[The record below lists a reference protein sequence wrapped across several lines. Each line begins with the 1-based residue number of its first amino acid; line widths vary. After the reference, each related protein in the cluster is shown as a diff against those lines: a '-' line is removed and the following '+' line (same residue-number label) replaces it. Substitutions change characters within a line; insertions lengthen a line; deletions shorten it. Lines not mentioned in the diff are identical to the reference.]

1 MDPLSSLYLILIFV
15 FTLVAAYFALTETA
29 FSCINKYRFQVKKDH
44 GSKTAALVLW
54 IADRFDHTLV
64 TVLIG
69 TNIAS
74 VVLSVTSTILFTK
87 TFMPSV
93 DSSISSLVSSLVMTL
108 ILYMF
113 GETIPKQIGKK
124 IPNKVASIVVY
135 PLFLFFIVIYPI
147 SIIFTGISKLAKK
160 LFPSKEEPEVTEED
174 FTSLIELNER
184 KGLIEENESDLII
197 NSIDFSDTKVKE
209 VLTSKRKMFMIDLE
223 GKDNKDIAQIVCD
236 AKYSRIPVYRGDQNK
251 IVGILIVKEFL
262 SNYLANPNFELG
274 NCLEKPY
281 IVSPNV
287 NIDDLTDGF
296 RIHQVQSALV
306 YKKDELIGLVT
317 MEDVLEELI
326 GPMSE
331 KETLARGASK

>member
-44 GSKTAALVLW
+44 GSKTAKLVLW

-74 VVLSVTSTILFTK
+74 VVLSVTSTVLFTQ
-87 TFMPSV
+87 TFMKGV
-93 DSSISSLVSSLVMTL
+93 DSSISSLVSTLVMTV
-108 ILYMF
+108 ILYLF

-135 PLFLFFIVIYPI
+135 PLFVFFILIYPI
-147 SIIFTGISKLAKK
+147 SIIFTGISKLAKMI
-160 LFPSKEEPEVTEED
+160 FPSKEEPEITEED
-174 FTSLIELNER
+174 FTSLIELNEK
-184 KGLIEENESDLII
+184 KGLIEESESDVIL

-223 GKDNKDIAQIVCD
+223 GKTNEDIAKIVCET
-236 AKYSRIPVYRGDQNK
+236 KYSRIPVYEGDANK
-251 IVGILIVKEFL
+251 INGILIVKEFL
-262 SNYLANPNFELG
+262 ALYLKNPHFKISK
-274 NCLEKPY
+274 CLEKPF
-281 IVSPNV
+281 VVAPNV
-287 NIDDLTDGF
+287 TMDDLTDGF
-296 RIHQVQSALV
+296 RIHQVQCALV
-306 YKKDELIGLVT
+306 YKKDELVGFVT

-331 KETLARGASK
+331 KNTLTRGNKE

>member
-1 MDPLSSLYLILIFV
+1 
-15 FTLVAAYFALTETA
+15 VAAYFALTETA
-29 FSCINKYRFQVKKDH
+29 FSCLNKYRFQVKKDH
-44 GSKTAALVLW
+44 GSKTASLVLW

-74 VVLSVTSTILFTK
+74 VVLSVISTILFTK
-87 TFMPSV
+87 TFMPGVDTSV
-93 DSSISSLVSSLVMTL
+93 SSLVSTLVMAV
-108 ILYMF
+108 ILYIF

-135 PLFLFFIVIYPI
+135 PLVVFFILVFPI

-160 LFPSKEEPEVTEED
+160 LFPSKEEPEITEED
-174 FTSLIELNER
+174 FTSLIELNEK
-184 KGLIEENESDLII
+184 KGLIEENESDVII

-209 VLTSKRKMFMIDLE
+209 VLTSKRKMFTIDLE
-223 GKDNKDIAQIVCD
+223 GKTNEDVAAIVCD
-236 AKYSRIPVYRGDQNK
+236 AKYSRIPVYRNDQNK
-251 IVGILIVKEFL
+251 IIGILIVKEFL
-262 SNYLANPNFELG
+262 SRYLRHPDFKIEG
-274 NCLEKPY
+274 CLETPY

-296 RIHQVQSALV
+296 RIHQVQCALV
-306 YKKDELIGLVT
+306 YKKEELIGLVT
-317 MEDVLEELI
+317 LEDVLEELI

-331 KETLARGASK
+331 KEPMVRGGNQ